1 MDASIL
7 REQLRN
13 RMSQRNMV
21 YESPSSDE
29 ESGLDQGQD
38 GSSGESYDNSNES
51 IAGSGEEDEVEEG
64 EVAAGADQ
72 ENEEGSEHVSKFE
85 PWVLEL
91 PTEKD
96 SMEDAGTMIEV
107 TYATPKK
114 AEKLISS
121 VRKASRPDKNAAF
134 IEHLAVESGATT
146 REDLERLGVVFLNL
160 KRQVR
165 KWLLKFEI
173 DVPLEADCEPGAE
186 NVARK
191 ENIAGGEASGNV
203 VSTDALFQVLKNG
216 VALCDLANE
225 LYFGDCIKEYHQ
237 FERDDVMDALHAQG
251 NIAKFLKACVEVF
264 HVPKNLL
271 FSVSDL
277 FNNHNMPKVILS
289 LRAFAQYAQRYC
301 NISPHLCWPDED
313 SDGEDGDALY
323 AEDEINLSS
332 AEMSKLDVETLRRLY
347 RAGEEE
353 DLDHTEQLA
362 TDNSVAATPQQHT
375 IDDADF
381 NTKRD
386 RVGKRLK
393 HKLIESTMKLA
404 RQASEDIDD
413 KEVED
418 IFTDEEDVA
427 DEFVEVKMFLS
438 SLGMGQYYDRFVLD
452 GWEDMD
458 IVAEM
463 TERDLVEL
471 GIQKRGHIRK
481 LWLAITRLR
490 HGRKPLAPETAVEDA
505 TQQSSTKKATWRIK
519 EQVPANVSEASSIWK
534 LVCQLQTQ
542 VRRTVYQ
549 DRDTARALEIMVSMV
564 EREAR
569 SLVPFYDAVVV
580 DIGWDSIKYGFL
592 HQATPSVLTSLV
604 ARMKTKRLYMA
615 ADQLDFEDLA
625 EVELRKPMHRG
636 VHSITERMMLHRDD
650 IERLLVHILKNILKV
665 NVHRHPIFIVEPAQ
679 FLPEHREYF
688 VDILAKKIGVP
699 ALYVSPGAP
708 VAAYSCG
715 LDSCIVLDVGESRST
730 ATAIYKCKQV
740 EHSIKHSPVGADL
753 LRDFFMQL
761 LVKEG
766 IDLGSVFTAHL
777 NNGYMSAS
785 TYLEKRLANKL
796 RELACVVSSSSN
808 RAAEKA
814 GDSSKTHC
822 ITLEQLPPELHQPF
836 LKITKQVRF
845 LNIPSSAY
853 LVAEALFQPNLIR
866 QEQLSQGKHLAFYH
880 DGCDCLVGGGLRHI
894 IQESIQSCP
903 ESIRPAVSKTVVLGE
918 NLC

>member
-13 RMSQRNMV
+13 RMSQRNMI
-21 YESPSSDE
+21 YEEDSSDE
-29 ESGLDQGQD
+29 DEEAAADEENDDSADAYQASD
-38 GSSGESYDNSNES
+38 ASV
-51 IAGSGEEDEVEEG
+51 AGSGSESASEGEAGAAEVNREMEREEEG
-64 EVAAGADQ
+64 EGAEQ
-72 ENEEGSEHVSKFE
+72 PASKFE

-91 PTEKD
+91 PTEKEQ
-96 SMEDAGTMIEV
+96 EDAGTMIEV

-160 KRQVR
+160 KRQVCR
-165 KWLLKFEI
+165 WLLKFEI
-173 DVPLEADCEPGAE
+173 HVPQAQGE
-186 NVARK
+186 NVASQ
-191 ENIAGGEASGNV
+191 ENVDAGDRQLSGNV
-203 VSTDALFQVLKNG
+203 VSTDVLFHALKRG
-216 VALCDLANE
+216 DALCALAND
-225 LYFGDCIKEYHQ
+225 LYFGECIKQYNH
-237 FERDDVMDALHAQG
+237 FEDDGDVMEALHAQD
-251 NIAKFLKACVEVF
+251 NIAKFLKACIEVF
-264 HVPKNLL
+264 HVPADLL
-271 FSVSDL
+271 FSVADL
-277 FNNHNMPKVILS
+277 FNNHNMPKVVLS
-289 LRAFAQYAQRYC
+289 LRAIAQYAQRYC
-301 NISPHLCWPDED
+301 DIAPHLYWPEEESDE
-313 SDGEDGDALY
+313 EDAGMTY
-323 AEDEINLSS
+323 AEDEINQSS

-347 RAGEEE
+347 RAGQE
-353 DLDHTEQLA
+353 DDIDHEHTAETDENKLVTPHDHPTE
-362 TDNSVAATPQQHT
+362 
-375 IDDADF
+375 DADF
-381 NTKRD
+381 NTRRD

-404 RQASEDIDD
+404 RQSSEDVQDGASEGDAS
-413 KEVED
+413 E
-418 IFTDEEDVA
+418 EEDVEE
-427 DEFVEVKMFLS
+427 EFVEVRMFLA
-438 SLGMGQYYDRFVLD
+438 SLGMSQYYDRFILD

-463 TERDLVEL
+463 TERDLIEL
-471 GIQKRGHIRK
+471 GMKKRGHIRK
-481 LWLAITRLR
+481 LCLAISRLKQR
-490 HGRKPLAPETAVEDA
+490 PKGRDSVVEGADA
-505 TQQSSTKKATWRIK
+505 NEKKFTWRLE
-519 EQVPANVSEASSIWK
+519 EQVPANVSDASSIWK

-569 SLVPFYDAVVV
+569 SLIPFYDAVVI

-592 HQATPSVLTSLV
+592 HQTAPSVLTSLV
-604 ARMKTKRLYMA
+604 AKWKTKRLYMA
-615 ADQLDFEDLA
+615 ADQLDFSDLA
-625 EVELRKPMHRG
+625 ELELRKPMHRG

-699 ALYVSPGAP
+699 ALYVSPAAP
-708 VAAYSCG
+708 VAAHSCG
-715 LDSCIVLDVGESRST
+715 LNSCIVVDVGESRST
-730 ATAIYKCKQV
+730 STAIYKCKQV

-777 NNGYMSAS
+777 NNGYMSSS

-796 RELACVVSSSSN
+796 RELSCVVSSSSN

-814 GDSSKTHC
+814 SDSSKTHC
-822 ITLEQLPPELHQPF
+822 ITLEQLPEELHQPF
-836 LKITKQVRF
+836 LKITKQVPF
-845 LNIPSSAY
+845 LNVPSSVY

-866 QEQLSQGKHLAFYH
+866 QEQLSQGMF
-880 DGCDCLVGGGLRHI
+880 
-894 IQESIQSCP
+894 IQTLS
-903 ESIRPAVSKTVVLGE
+903 VVILKSSP
-918 NLC
+918 